1 MLYLQK
7 PYLIPL
13 LSLDMVFVVMC
24 KAKETYYKLQVSFF
38 KIEVFDT
45 TYFYFHHSIIDHA
58 YLKIKV
64 LGSFIAE

>member
-1 MLYLQK
+1 
-7 PYLIPL
+7 
-13 LSLDMVFVVMC
+13 MVFVVMC